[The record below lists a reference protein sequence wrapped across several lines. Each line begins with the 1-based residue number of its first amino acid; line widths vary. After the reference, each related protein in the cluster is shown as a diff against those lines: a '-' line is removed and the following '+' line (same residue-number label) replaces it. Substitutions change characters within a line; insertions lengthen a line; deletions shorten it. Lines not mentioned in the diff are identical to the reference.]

1 MKSIR
6 NPTFLGFHVKSSLPW
21 IGLYILVWSYENS
34 KTSFESFLFGKNRK
48 KWLILYF
55 SRMSKIRE
63 NRFFGQKL
71 FNFRIIVSYLSSFR
85 WVIFLMSHSNGK
97 IGYKEKSGMTIF
109 VAFYFRWLQSS
120 LTDIEK
126 VALIISSFNHLKW
139 KPSYFRMM
147 VNDVVKDRDRLYRL
161 IVGQLQVRWQIIFSA
176 DNLQSNSH

>member
-1 MKSIR
+1 
-6 NPTFLGFHVKSSLPW
+6 
-21 IGLYILVWSYENS
+21 
-34 KTSFESFLFGKNRK
+34 
-48 KWLILYF
+48 
-55 SRMSKIRE
+55 MSKIRE

-71 FNFRIIVSYLSSFR
+71 FNFRIIVSYLSSFG

-126 VALIISSFNHLKW
+126 VALIISSFNHLNW

-161 IVGQLQVRWQIIFSA
+161 IVGQLQVRWQIIFFAEKIYSPILITCDPERVA
-176 DNLQSNSH
+176 CNGN